1 MSLIPYRLA
10 GPPVA
15 IDFLLPAL
23 LISSCACEALALTL
37 DRGDR
42 AMRLR
47 LRGMLLGVVGAV
59 VGVE

>member
-1 MSLIPYRLA
+1 
-10 GPPVA
+10 
-15 IDFLLPAL
+15 L
-23 LISSCACEALALTL
+23 LISSCACEALALTF